1 MGEHELIVNMD
12 DGEREVIEDVG
23 EGGSGIDREN
33 ESGQKLGTLANL
45 KLPLPM
51 KVRGIPKGLALTV
64 VGKRKKP
71 RGDQNKMNNRSCKI
85 DAVPRDELGEDVR
98 GERGTE
104 QILENEMIGHVCNGN
119 NMNMKRK
126 RSEKKNLE

>member
-1 MGEHELIVNMD
+1 M
-12 DGEREVIEDVG
+12 
-23 EGGSGIDREN
+23 
-33 ESGQKLGTLANL
+33 
-45 KLPLPM
+45 
-51 KVRGIPKGLALTV
+51 ALTV

-71 RGDQNKMNNRSCKI
+71 RGDQNKMKNKRYRM
-85 DAVPRDELGEDVR
+85 DAVQRDELVEDVR

-104 QILENEMIGHVCNGN
+104 QVLENEMIGDVCNGN